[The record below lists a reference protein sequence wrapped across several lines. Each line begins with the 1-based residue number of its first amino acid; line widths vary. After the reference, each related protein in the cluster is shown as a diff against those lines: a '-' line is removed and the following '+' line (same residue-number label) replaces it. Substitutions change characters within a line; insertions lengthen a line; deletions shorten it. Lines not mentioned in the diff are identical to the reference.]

1 MMLYIALPFTLLC
14 YWGSRKLYQR
24 FPLPIMNPLL
34 VSMLVLM
41 ALIHFGDFS
50 LVEYEKGTWVINWLL
65 KPAVVALALPLYQ
78 QAIHIRAKIKPIL
91 ICCSLSVVI
100 SVITSMVICHSL
112 GVDKKLMISIA
123 ARSITTP
130 LAMSV
135 SESLGGIPSIAAA
148 CVIMVGILGA
158 VVGFPILKLLGVTDP
173 QAQGLA
179 IGSCSHAVGTSA
191 ANERGVTQGAFSSL
205 ALVVC
210 GILTS
215 LIAPIMFGIYGL
227 IFI

>member
-1 MMLYIALPFTLLC
+1 MMLYFALPLTVIC
-14 YWGSRKLYQR
+14 YWLSRKLYQR

-34 VSMLVLM
+34 ISMIALM
-41 ALIHFGDFS
+41 SLLHFGHFS
-50 LVEYEKGTWVINWLL
+50 LDDFNEGTWAINWLL

-78 QAIHIRAKIKPIL
+78 QVIHIKSKIKPIL

-100 SVITSMVICHSL
+100 SILTSMVICRNL
-112 GVDKKLMISIA
+112 GIEEQLTRSIA
-123 ARSITTP
+123 TRSITTP

-148 CVIMVGILGA
+148 VVVLVGISGA
-158 VVGFPILKLLGVTDP
+158 IIGFPLLKLFGVTDP

-179 IGSCSHAVGTSA
+179 IGAGSHAVGTSA
-191 ANERGVTQGAFSSL
+191 ANERGITQGAFSSL

-210 GILTS
+210 GILTA
-215 LIAPIMFGIYGL
+215 LIAPLMFAIYGL
-227 IFI
+227 FIQ

>member
-1 MMLYIALPFTLLC
+1 MMLYIALPLTLFC
-14 YWGSRKLYQR
+14 YWAGRKLYQR

-34 VSMLVLM
+34 ISMIVLM
-41 ALIHFGDFS
+41 GLIHFGNFS
-50 LVEYEKGTWVINWLL
+50 LNEYEQGTWIINWLL
-65 KPAVVALALPLYQ
+65 KPAVVALAIPLYQ
-78 QAIHIRAKIKPIL
+78 QAIHIRAKIKPII

-100 SVITSMVICHSL
+100 SVLTSMVICYSL
-112 GVDKKLMISIA
+112 DVDKKLMISIA

-158 VVGFPILKLLGVTDP
+158 VIGFPILKLMGVTDP

-179 IGSCSHAVGTSA
+179 IGACSHAVGTSA

-205 ALVVC
+205 SLVVC
-210 GILTS
+210 GVLTS
-215 LIAPIMFGIYGL
+215 LIAPIMFAIYGL
-227 IFI
+227 FLG